1 MAKSYEELE
10 GAAGRERL
18 FRPTRHDAAGLFAGE
33 PPTLYFDDRPYALRD
48 ISGAGGGA
56 TTSLNNLDDIAA
68 EVNRVGVLRLVQ
80 RGQEIFRARAR
91 FARADAA
98 KDRVFC
104 GFALESDQFDLAD
117 LQRQNALTIARN
129 TPCPVTER
137 SVSAEYK
144 SFCADVVAFVSSY
157 ISLIER
163 KFAPI
168 ERTLTP
174 AEMDAIS
181 LDLCASATPG
191 WRTLIAQGND
201 LVIPIQRSKRERLV
215 YKAFTESVITRT
227 LLEGEGW
234 SRTYRK
240 PMGYPGDYRIMNYIY
255 DGEPIGDSIRA
266 RFLHLLSLVGAEPVR
281 TRMVRLA
288 ELVFE
293 STVKRPQ
300 EELLDILSVGA
311 GPAREMA
318 LILDAQ
324 PQRAWRFTLVDQEGE
339 ALEDA
344 MSRFARARRGDAVTC
359 RALHV
364 SFKEMLD
371 PSPLTAQFSDKS
383 VIYSSGLVDYLN
395 PLLAQ
400 RFVNRLYQFLRPGG
414 SIIIGN
420 VNNKRT
426 GMLWPSEY
434 LVDWTLFFRT
444 REEMEA
450 MAAGIANARIRVVS
464 DELDAIY
471 FLVIEKP
478 A

>member
-10 GAAGRERL
+10 GAAGRERF
-18 FRPTRHDAAGLFAGE
+18 FRPARHDAVRLFAGE
-33 PPTLYFDDRPYALRD
+33 PPTLYFEDRPYALRD
-48 ISGAGGGA
+48 ISGAGSGA
-56 TTSLNNLDDIAA
+56 TTSLNDLDDIIAD
-68 EVNRVGVLRLVQ
+68 VNRVGVLRLVQ

-91 FARADAA
+91 YARADAA

-117 LQRQNALTIARN
+117 LRRLNALAVARIA
-129 TPCPVTER
+129 PGPVTER
-137 SVSAEYK
+137 SVPSEYK
-144 SFCADVVAFVSSY
+144 SFCADVVAFVAGY
-157 ISLIER
+157 LNVIER

-168 ERTLTP
+168 ENALSA
-174 AEMDAIS
+174 AEMDAIAI
-181 LDLCASATPG
+181 DLCASASPG
-191 WRTLIAQGND
+191 WRTLVTQGND
-201 LVIPIQRSKRERLV
+201 LVIPIQRSKRERLL

-288 ELVFE
+288 ELVLE
-293 STVKRPQ
+293 STAKRPP
-300 EELLDILSVGA
+300 EEPIDILSVGA
-311 GPAREMA
+311 GPARETE

-324 PQRAWRFTLVDQEGE
+324 PKRAWRFTLVDQEGE

-344 MSRFARARRGDAVTC
+344 VSRFARARRGGTATC

-371 PSPLTAQFSDKS
+371 PSPLTMQFNDKS

-400 RFVNRLYQFLRPGG
+400 RFVRRLYQFLRPGG

-450 MAAGIANARIRVVS
+450 MAAGVEDARIRVES
-464 DELDAIY
+464 DELDAIH
-471 FLVIEKP
+471 FLIVEKP

>member
-18 FRPTRHDAAGLFAGE
+18 FRPTRHDAVRLFAGE
-33 PPTLYFDDRPYALRD
+33 PPVLYFDDRAYALRD
-48 ISGAGGGA
+48 ISGVGGGA
-56 TTSLNNLDDIAA
+56 TISLSDLDSVTA
-68 EVNRVGVLRLVQ
+68 EINRVGVLRLVQ

-91 FARADAA
+91 YARADVA

-117 LQRQNALTIARN
+117 LRRQNALAIARS
-129 TPCPVTER
+129 TPCPVTEH

-157 ISLIER
+157 LSLIER

-168 ERTLTP
+168 EHTLTP
-174 AEMDAIS
+174 AEKDEIA
-181 LDLCASATPG
+181 LDLSRSAMLG
-191 WRTLIAQGND
+191 WRRLIAQGND
-201 LVIPIQRSKRERLV
+201 LVIPIQRNRRERLI

-234 SRTYRK
+234 SRTYGK

-266 RFLHLLSLVGAEPVR
+266 SFLHLLSLVGAEPVK

-288 ELVFE
+288 ELIYE
-293 STVKRPQ
+293 ATAKRPQ
-300 EELLDILSVGA
+300 GELLDILSVGS
-311 GPAREMA
+311 GPARETA

-324 PQRAWRFTLVDQEGE
+324 PERRWRFTLIDQEGE

-344 MSRFARARRGDAVTC
+344 MSRFTRARHGATATC

-371 PSPLTAQFSDKS
+371 PSPLMSQFSDKS

-420 VNNKRT
+420 VNDKRT

-434 LVDWTLFFRT
+434 LVDWTLFFRS

-450 MAAGIANARIRVVS
+450 MAAGIENARVRIES
-464 DELDAIY
+464 DELDAIF